1 MEREILCYTDM
12 RATER
17 PADAEG
23 NRRHK
28 ENLGKNSCYKSG
40 CKFSERRGKVI
51 QHAGGE
57 ERVGQSEAERGGGGG
72 FCIGLS
78 LVPHEKGLLA
88 FHEIK
93 FTEKEEKDFVTICGR
108 NPKEREGLTRPG

>member
-1 MEREILCYTDM
+1 MLCYTDM
-12 RATER
+12 RATDT
-17 PADAEG
+17 PAGPGG

-51 QHAGGE
+51 QHAEGE
-57 ERVGQSEAERGGGGG
+57 ERVGQSEAERGGRG

-93 FTEKEEKDFVTICGR
+93 FTKKKKRTS
-108 NPKEREGLTRPG
+108 

>member
-1 MEREILCYTDM
+1 MC
-12 RATER
+12 
-17 PADAEG
+17 PGG

-51 QHAGGE
+51 QHAEGE
-57 ERVGQSEAERGGGGG
+57 ERVGQSEAERDGRG
-72 FCIGLS
+72 FCIGLHTMPS
-78 LVPHEKGLLA
+78 LVPNEKGLLA

-93 FTEKEEKDFVTICGR
+93 FTKKEK
-108 NPKEREGLTRPG
+108 GLRDDMWT

>member
-1 MEREILCYTDM
+1 MEREILCHTDL
-12 RATER
+12 RATAK

-51 QHAGGE
+51 QHAGEGE
-57 ERVGQSEAERGGGGG
+57 ERIGQSEAELGRQRV
-72 FCIGLS
+72 LHRS
-78 LVPHEKGLLA
+78 PVPHDEGLLA

-93 FTEKEEKDFVTICGR
+93 FTKKEKDFETICGR
-108 NPKEREGLTRPG
+108 NPKEREGLAWPG